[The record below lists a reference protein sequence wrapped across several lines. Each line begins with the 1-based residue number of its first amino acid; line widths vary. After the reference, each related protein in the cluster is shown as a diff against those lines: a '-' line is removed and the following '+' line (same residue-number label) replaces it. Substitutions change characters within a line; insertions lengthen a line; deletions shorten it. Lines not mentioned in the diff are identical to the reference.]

1 MAKRMTKR
9 TVPKQSRCCRFACGI
24 LAIFLLTPSP
34 LQAGA
39 MTDQIRTAVEKVV
52 AILRDPYLN
61 PDARKNERQTKL
73 RQAIDYV
80 CGGRCSIALKDDDE
94 QDQQC

>member
-1 MAKRMTKR
+1 MTKR
-9 TVPKQSRCCRFACGI
+9 TAPKQSRCCSFSCGI
-24 LAIFLLTPSP
+24 LGIFLLTPSP

-39 MTDQIRTAVEKVV
+39 MTDQIRAAVEKVV
-52 AILRDPYLN
+52 AILRDPYLK

-80 CGGRCSIALKDDDE
+80 CGGRRSIALKNDDE
-94 QDQQC
+94 QG